1 MAMTSYYERVAQ
13 NLLKGLP
20 RPRPYGRLVNGQ
32 FLTGHQSQHRTQ
44 QAVRWRQ
51 FWRIKR
57 FING

>member
-13 NLLKGLP
+13 NLLKGMP
-20 RPRPYGRLVNGQ
+20 RPRPFGRLVNGR
-32 FLTGHQSQHRTQ
+32 FLTGHQSQHRAPQ
-44 QAVRWRQ
+44 GVRWRQ